1 MVRSTWIGICSNA
14 RTPPQSIFTALHS
27 KENGSG
33 VWRDNEAASALS
45 RSRGPRSWATTRKP
59 CASLIATIITATLT
73 TYYWLIK
80 LVGMEGASH
89 GQKSLGRQRF

>member
-45 RSRGPRSWATTRKP
+45 RSARAALMGNDSNTVRLPHRHHHH
-59 CASLIATIITATLT
+59 CNLDDIL
-73 TYYWLIK
+73 
-80 LVGMEGASH
+80 LVD
-89 GQKSLGRQRF
+89 